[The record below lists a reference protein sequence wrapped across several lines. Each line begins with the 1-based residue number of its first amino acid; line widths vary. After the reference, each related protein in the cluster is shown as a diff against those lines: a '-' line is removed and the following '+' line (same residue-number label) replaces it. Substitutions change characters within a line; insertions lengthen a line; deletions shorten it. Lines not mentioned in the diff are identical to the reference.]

1 MTHAEF
7 ECISELSKQ
16 DKRNFYISEG
26 KVILKRKLPKKPTR
40 KQLSTAGTNSSL
52 RQEINKL
59 KQENS
64 RLREELSEVSM
75 ESVRKKIDEVL
86 QEKKELSEC
95 KTQGNKRPVFFSDL
109 SIEQTPPGE
118 ITLSETSDYAERLV
132 RRAAEALIANRR

>member
-26 KVILKRKLPKKPTR
+26 KVILKRK
-40 KQLSTAGTNSSL
+40 QLSAAGTNSSL